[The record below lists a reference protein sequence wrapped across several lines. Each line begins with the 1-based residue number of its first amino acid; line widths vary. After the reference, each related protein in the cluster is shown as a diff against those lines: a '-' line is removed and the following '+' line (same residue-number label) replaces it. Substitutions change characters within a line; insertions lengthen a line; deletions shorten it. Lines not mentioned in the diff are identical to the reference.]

1 MIGLCAFRVAIG
13 WTNTIT
19 RKGDGVADLGFVDIH
34 CHLLPGIDDGAAD
47 IDETLSMA
55 RMAVDDGIRAIVCT
69 PHQSGN
75 YACNSGDGIR
85 EAVSRLQRLLEQEGI
100 PLRVLP
106 GADVRI
112 ESDML
117 AGLQR
122 GEILSLADR
131 RRHVLLELPHE
142 LYMPLQP
149 VLNGLNRVGMVGVLS
164 HPERNRGI
172 LNRPRLL
179 LPLVEAGC
187 LMQVTAGSLVGTFG
201 AKIQKFSQW
210 MIEEGLV
217 HFLATDAHSSKSRR
231 PLLGRA
237 FRRAEELV
245 GTESATEMCC
255 TNPTRVA
262 AGQNVEPG
270 LRRIVKRRLKT
281 WFNRRAG

>member
-1 MIGLCAFRVAIG
+1 VI
-13 WTNTIT
+13 
-19 RKGDGVADLGFVDIH
+19 DPGFVDIH

-149 VLNGLNRVGMVGVLS
+149 VLNGLNRAGMVGVLS
-164 HPERNRGI
+164 HPERNQGI

-179 LPLVEAGC
+179 LPLVESGC

-237 FRRAEELV
+237 YRRAEELV

-255 TNPTRVA
+255 ANPSRVA
-262 AGQNVEPG
+262 AGQDVEPG